1 MLQEEEEEEEGGS
14 AGDADRGQQEEAEE
28 TRSASTPTS
37 TSIIE
42 HCLVDWGSK
51 RCVKAMTRGRR
62 GEYFQPQV
70 VLVGP
75 LSHRSTYPPSPPA
88 TLFR

>member
-14 AGDADRGQQEEAEE
+14 MGDADRGQQEETEE